1 MKKNLFLFLLLS
13 MSFFSMAQ
21 PSDAVIRKDLTN
33 PNTIDIKF
41 TKTTGTRQWNSSS
54 GNWEYVRGVHIRLK
68 SKDYPG
74 LVVKVVGD
82 AVYQYVGAAKY
93 SYQKF
98 RTGYNEWEGIP
109 NPTDADIE
117 KMISSDWGKFY
128 GYMFRKIVK
137 LNNGP
142 TLVKDK
148 NFTWNNPNQVLFFMK
163 INADVIET
171 NTIIQTVEQEYE
183 VRLYRDIIKDPWK
196 SFMATSGG
204 ANTKV
209 LSTLE
214 VTEGKMRELEKK
226 TLAYTMAEEIALK
239 EVAGLP
245 ELKVPDFNTGKEM
258 ADFFHDLLRN
268 GNPELLKVAML
279 KTLAP
284 HLMVDGS
291 KTQFSW
297 QGKEIYD
304 KTVKEAFGG
313 DMKYKDQYCIN
324 YYTTSLTSKS
334 YIYIYNL

>member
-13 MSFFSMAQ
+13 MSFFSMA
-21 PSDAVIRKDLTN
+21 
-33 PNTIDIKF
+33 
-41 TKTTGTRQWNSSS
+41 
-54 GNWEYVRGVHIRLK
+54 
-68 SKDYPG
+68 
-74 LVVKVVGD
+74 
-82 AVYQYVGAAKY
+82 
-93 SYQKF
+93 KF

-334 YIYIYNL
+334 YIYIQSVIDKTVTVIGTGMYNDGYKEGVPLQKVKLVRLDVSVRQDPDAVNFLNSFSNKSKLCPND